1 MRSEGALCT
10 KGKMKLIDGARH
22 RLTHRLMQFSRTV
35 IQSFPC
41 PLNPRRTQPKSTQQK
56 APDGA
61 VLLFSEEKF
70 GGAGRSR
77 TDLHGFAIR
86 CITALLPRHFFGD
99 KKGKLMLP

>member
-41 PLNPRRTQPKSTQQK
+41 PLNPRRKQPKSTQQK
-56 APDGA
+56 APCGA
-61 VLLFSEEKF
+61 VLLISEEKF

-77 TDLHGFAIR
+77 TDLHGFAIQMSEQ
-86 CITALLPRHFFGD
+86 I
-99 KKGKLMLP
+99 KLRL